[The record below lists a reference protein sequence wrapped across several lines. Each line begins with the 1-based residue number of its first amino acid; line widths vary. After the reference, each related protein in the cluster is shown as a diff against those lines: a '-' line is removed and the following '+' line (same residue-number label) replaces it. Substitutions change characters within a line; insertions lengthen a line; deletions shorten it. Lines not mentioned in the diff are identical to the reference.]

1 MRPVPGAQAERR
13 AQVALEVVVELDRP
27 VHGLLRG
34 QKGGGDLLLRGLG
47 GGVGLGEKLVA
58 LVPLRRPLLGL
69 LLGGLERR
77 VVELGGV
84 NTGNVHGGR
93 RADHVGRVD
102 AAQRDA
108 VDRKGPRDEQQARG
122 QVLDDDGAL
131 ALEASGEQD
140 DDAARGDGGALLGRG
155 GDGAAGEGLGGVLGG
170 VEARGLEV
178 RRSKEGRRKREEER
192 R

>member
-1 MRPVPGAQAERR
+1 
-13 AQVALEVVVELDRP
+13 
-27 VHGLLRG
+27 
-34 QKGGGDLLLRGLG
+34 
-47 GGVGLGEKLVA
+47 
-58 LVPLRRPLLGL
+58 
-69 LLGGLERR
+69 
-77 VVELGGV
+77 
-84 NTGNVHGGR
+84 
-93 RADHVGRVD
+93 
-102 AAQRDA
+102 
-108 VDRKGPRDEQQARG
+108 
-122 QVLDDDGAL
+122 VLDDDGAL